1 MSEPATYL
9 QAIRSALIE
18 EMERDSKVIL
28 FGEDVAGPKGGVF
41 KVTEGLPGQF
51 GDDRV
56 FNTPLAEASI
66 VGVGIGAAMAGYC
79 PVVEIQFADFIY
91 PAIDQIVN
99 EAAKLRYRSN
109 NGFGCCMTIRV
120 PYGGGV
126 HGALYHSQCPEALF
140 AHVPGLKIVVPG
152 TPADAKG
159 LLKAAIR
166 DPDPVLF
173 FEHKKLYRSLKE
185 ELPAGEHVVPL
196 GQARV
201 ARTGDALTIFSYGYY
216 LQLALQAAEQIAER
230 HGRQVE
236 VVDLRTLVPLDR
248 ECIASSVRRTNR
260 AMVLHEANISYGAGA
275 EVSAFLAEHC
285 FEWLDAPV
293 VRLASPD
300 VPAIAFN
307 SHLEDEFL
315 LRPEQVVTAAERLL
329 AY

>member
-1 MSEPATYL
+1 VSQPATYL

-18 EMERDSKVIL
+18 EMERDQRVIL

-41 KVTEGLPGQF
+41 KVTEGLPQQF
-51 GDDRV
+51 GDERV

-79 PVVEIQFADFIY
+79 PVVEIQFADFIF
-91 PAIDQIVN
+91 PAMSQIVS

-109 NGFGCCMTIRV
+109 NGFGCCLTIRV

-126 HGALYHSQCPEALF
+126 HGALYHSQSPEAMF
-140 AHVPGLKIVVPG
+140 AQVPGLKVVVPG
-152 TPADAKG
+152 SPSDAKG
-159 LLKAAIR
+159 LLKSAIR

-185 ELPAGEHVVPL
+185 TLPGGEHLIPI

-201 ARTGDALTIFSYGYY
+201 ARAGDALTIFSYGYY
-216 LQLALQAAEQIAER
+216 LQVALQAAEQIAER
-230 HGRQVE
+230 RGREVE
-236 VVDLRTLVPLDR
+236 VVDLRTLTPLDR
-248 ECIASSVRRTNR
+248 EGIARSVRRTSR
-260 AMVLHEANISYGAGA
+260 AIVLHEANLSYGAGA

-300 VPAIAFN
+300 VPAIPF
-307 SHLEDEFL
+307 SGVLEEAFL
-315 LRPEQVVTAAERLL
+315 LGPEDVVAAAERLL